1 MSIKDFNEIIFSYHE
16 NGSKDNKSQVEKV
29 LAKIFEKTFN
39 TASSGLSGKQLQI
52 KNSCLEYCFS
62 CVPSFVEQY
71 HDDSIAHIDGEKD
84 YDDAYIYFCKVAESF
99 RKKVKKTPKK
109 KQDDVTESEA
119 PKRQSPKEK
128 PHYVNNR
135 DFSNAVV
142 EYCTTVKE
150 SKESSGTRPVVTNYI
165 ATCFLKIAEGLSHK
179 GNFVRYTYREEMV
192 MDAVEN
198 CLKAIENYDIEA
210 ATRSGKPNAFAYF
223 TQISWY
229 AFLRRIQKE
238 KKQQDIKM
246 KYIAEADISAF
257 MDGDGEGFF
266 QQSPFVDTL
275 RQRIDVVKSA
285 DDEFK
290 QYAKEEKKRKR
301 RAVNVDSDLSGWI
314 GE

>member
-29 LAKIFEKTFN
+29 LSKIFEKTFN
-39 TASSGLSGKQLQI
+39 TTSSGLSGKQLQI

-62 CVPSFVEQY
+62 SIPSFVEQY
-71 HDDSIAHIDGEKD
+71 HSDSIAHIDGVTD
-84 YDDAYIYFCKVAESF
+84 YDDAYMYFRKVAQTF
-99 RKKVKKTPKK
+99 RKKLKKTPKN
-109 KQDDVTESEA
+109 KQDDVTELEP

-275 RQRIDVVKSA
+275 RQRIDVVKGA
-285 DDEFK
+285 DAEFK
-290 QYAKEEKKRKR
+290 QYAKEEKTRKR
-301 RAVNVDSDLSGWI
+301 RAVYVDSDLS
-314 GE
+314 EYLN